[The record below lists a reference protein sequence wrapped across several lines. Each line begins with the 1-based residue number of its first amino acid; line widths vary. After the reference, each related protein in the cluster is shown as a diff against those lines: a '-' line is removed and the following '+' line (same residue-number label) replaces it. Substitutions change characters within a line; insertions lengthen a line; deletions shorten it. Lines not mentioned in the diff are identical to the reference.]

1 MSFAVVVLIA
11 RIALVLALYG
21 FLFLVVR
28 AIYRDLRTTA
38 RMTASA
44 GPPRAVAGVPQ
55 LIVLTVG
62 QTVYHVGQRFPLRN
76 PTMLGRDPACDIPV
90 EDEFVSAQHL
100 KIVLDGGR
108 WVAQDQNST
117 NGTRL
122 NGARLRGTA
131 PLKPG
136 DILDLGRL
144 RLRFTLDN

>member
-28 AIYRDLRTTA
+28 AMYRDLRSSA
-38 RMTASA
+38 RAAGSA
-44 GPPRAVAGVPQ
+44 PATRAAPGIPQ
-55 LIVLTVG
+55 VVVLSVG
-62 QTVYHVGQRFPLRN
+62 QTSYRVGQRFPLRN

-90 EDEFVSAQHL
+90 EDEFVSGHHL
-100 KIVLDGGR
+100 KIVTDNGR
-108 WVAQDQNST
+108 WVAQDLQST
-117 NGTRL
+117 NGSRL
-122 NGARLRGTA
+122 NGVRLRGSA

-144 RLRFTLDN
+144 RLRFTMDR